1 MEMEMIGQ
9 QIAAHFSVNESAL
22 SFDEDQYFTFSN
34 SCTVLVNGAPF
45 DVIFDANLNLIS
57 SASAQ

>member
-1 MEMEMIGQ
+1 MISQ

-22 SFDEDQYFTFSN
+22 SFDEDQFFTFSN

-45 DVIFDANLNLIS
+45 DVFFDSNLNLVS
-57 SASAQ
+57 SFTAQ